1 MAKVPLPHHEQ
12 AAADKAALAIADKAT
27 LATADKAALATRD
40 TAALADAYDAHAPR
54 LFAVARRLL
63 ALQADAEEC
72 VQEVFV
78 KLVERRGTLA
88 GIQDVTA
95 YLFASLRHAAAARSQ
110 HRRRQD
116 ALHARAAPAEEPR
129 TSDPGP
135 DQRRALETA
144 LRALPLEQREV
155 IALKIDG
162 DLTFAEIG
170 GILGLSLNTAASRY
184 RYALAKLKAA
194 LGEGEP

>member
-1 MAKVPLPHHEQ
+1 MAQAPLPHHEQ
-12 AAADKAALAIADKAT
+12 AAADSAALAAADRAA
-27 LATADKAALATRD
+27 LAAADRAALATRD
-40 TAALADAYDAHAPR
+40 TAALAAAYDAHAPR

-78 KLVERRGTLA
+78 KLVERRGSLS
-88 GIQDVTA
+88 GIEDVTA

-116 ALHARAAPAEEPR
+116 ALHARAAPAEEPH
-129 TSDPGP
+129 TSGPGL
-135 DQRRALETA
+135 DQRRALEVG
-144 LRALPLEQREV
+144 LQALPLEQREV

-170 GILGLSLNTAASRY
+170 GILGVSLNTAASRY
-184 RYALAKLKAA
+184 RYALAKLKSA
-194 LGEGEP
+194 LGDEP